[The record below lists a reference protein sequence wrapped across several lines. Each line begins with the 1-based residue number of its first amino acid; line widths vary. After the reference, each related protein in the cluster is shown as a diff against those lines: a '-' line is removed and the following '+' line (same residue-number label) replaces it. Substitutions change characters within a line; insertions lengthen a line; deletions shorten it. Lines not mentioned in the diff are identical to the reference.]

1 MNYIYYVKQQVKMYT
16 LGAIAMSTAYTI
28 TRYFEWREVTTLTPA
43 YIISFSLTYIFLGAL
58 FKQYFDSLKQ

>member
-1 MNYIYYVKQQVKMYT
+1 MNYIYYVRQQVKLYM
-16 LGAIAMSTAYTI
+16 LGALAMSTTYAI
-28 TRYFEWREVTTLTPA
+28 TRYFEWREVTTLTPS